1 MCTAITL
8 TSPSGTVRLGR
19 NLDFGME
26 TEPHLIS
33 IAAGAQWNEHA
44 SGRAVTSEHAILCVG
59 QFGTGYP
66 VLLDGVNSA
75 GLAGGVLFFPGYAAF
90 PTPDKAEGEPCDALD
105 LIRLLLGSCATV
117 DEVRSELARTVAV
130 GVPNNVTHQVAPLHW
145 IFSDRSGDCVVV
157 EVTEDGQKVHDNPVR
172 VLTNS
177 PDFPWHLTNLRN
189 YLGAR
194 AEQPAPVKWS
204 EATLAPFG
212 AGAGCSMLPGGY
224 TPPERFVRAAFM
236 AANVEV
242 PDDEAGAVAAML
254 HALEAESVPTGAA
267 TDGQGP
273 GDHTQYSSIMNAE
286 TGDYHFRTYENP
298 MVFSA
303 RMADLLPGG
312 KNPDGSDVIDLGSIR
327 RPFESAAFVA

>member
-1 MCTAITL
+1 MCTAIKL

-26 TEPHLIS
+26 TDPHLIS
-33 IAAGAQWNEHA
+33 ISAGATWNEHA
-44 SGRAVTSEHAILCVG
+44 SGRAVTDRHAILSVG

-66 VLLDGVNSA
+66 VLLDGVNDA

-90 PTPDKAEGEPCDALD
+90 PEPGEATGDMCDALD
-105 LIRLLLGSCATV
+105 LIRLVLGSCATV
-117 DEVRSELARTVAV
+117 DEVRAELGRTTVV
-130 GVPNNVTHQVAPLHW
+130 GVPNNVTHEVAPVHW
-145 IFSDRSGDCVVV
+145 IFSDRSGACVVV
-157 EVTEDGQKVHDNPVR
+157 EVTEAGQKVHDNPAG

-177 PDFPWHLTNLRN
+177 PDFSWQLTNLRN
-189 YLGAR
+189 YIGAR
-194 AEQPAPVKWS
+194 PEQPAPVKWS
-204 EATLAPFG
+204 GAALAPFG
-212 AGAGCSMLPGGY
+212 EGAGCSMLPGGY

-242 PDDEAGAVAAML
+242 PEDEAGAVAAML
-254 HALEAESVPTGAA
+254 HALEPEAVPTGSA
-267 TDGQGP
+267 TNGEGP
-273 GDHTQYSSIMNAE
+273 GDHTQYTALMNTE

-312 KNPDGSDVIDLGSIR
+312 KNADGSDVIDHGSIR
-327 RPFESAAFVA
+327 RPFVSSPFAA